1 MRLPGIR
8 FATGTLLTMLPD
20 PVRDLLPRP
29 RLVREC
35 AGGVRIELRAL
46 GGPGTERAARA
57 LEKRLLAAGADRAEV
72 NGALGCVFVGRDA
85 AGEADTADGFDEGSV
100 AAFVAVVEELDR
112 VAAADGPP
120 ATDSTPADEE
130 DGSCAEKGSDG
141 GRLFDG
147 VEQQARAAVSLGLHL
162 VGVGV
167 ALAGQVARVPKLP
180 PVVPA
185 ITGLVEHTPRVR
197 REIEERLGR
206 QTAEALLAS
215 TRVVTHALALRPV
228 ALLIDSAA
236 AAGRYLDARAG
247 RRAWESREEEL
258 AAAPGAYRHIR
269 MAVTPRPVRLP
280 RGPVERY
287 ADAASPAALAA
298 QGLTAVVGADRR
310 RALPVLVAA
319 TPRAARLGREA
330 FTGAVVRALAGRG
343 TIVLDHHALHRM
355 DRVDTVVLD
364 AGVLTTGRW
373 AVHGVVPLDPG
384 VDRDELHVRL
394 YSLLDLTDPGARRE
408 RDGWTAEPVTSDARA
423 VTLAGRAV
431 AARRGRAPDARAGAP
446 EATGRADVA
455 GWRRQGV
462 RPVMVARHGTAV
474 ALVGLAP
481 EPAPLAAAVAAAPG
495 DACAVVLAGG
505 DAGLAGRLGVE
516 RTVPGGARLAASVR
530 ALQAEGHGVA
540 VVTRRWRRALVQADL
555 AIGVLTGQEPGVTRP
570 GVTGPGVTGPGGGWP
585 GGGGPGVTGLPGAGP
600 GAGEGGAGLPGTGEG
615 AAGSQGA
622 GRVPWDADV
631 IGGFDGAHLLLSCL
645 PHARRAARRGVRVAA
660 TGAVVG
666 AGLAAVGP
674 ARNALRRAHLAADC
688 TSVAALAAGAW
699 TGRRAARQAPP
710 IPADHTPW
718 HAMPVQDVLDRLR
731 TSPHGLTETQAHHRR
746 TTGSPA
752 EPTAPGRG
760 VAGRADGAPRSR
772 GGAVSRAAQGAGS
785 LARACVSELANPLT
799 PVLAAGAGMSAAVG
813 SVLDAGLIAG
823 VMAAGALLGGAQRR
837 GADRALHRLTRV
849 TAPPVRLRRPAGAM
863 TAVPDDL
870 VPGDVVELRAG
881 DAVPADCR
889 LIEAAGLEVDESALT
904 GESQLVVKT
913 AAPTAAAAIADRASM
928 VYRGTTVAAGHGL
941 AAVVAVGESTEWG
954 RTARLAAAG
963 PPPSG
968 VELRLRALSRRILP
982 ASIGSGVLL
991 MLIEL
996 LRGTP
1001 VAAAVAPAVSLAVA
1015 AVPEGLPFVA
1025 TVAELASAKRLSARD
1040 ALVRNPSTIEAL
1052 GRVDVLCFDKTGTL
1066 TEGRITLARVSDGRT
1081 DRPVGE
1087 LTPEL
1092 EAVVAA
1098 ALRACPRHE
1107 DGRAVPHPTDRA
1119 VVAGARG
1126 LGVTQE
1132 GWRRTDELPFEPARG
1147 YHAVLGLANGR
1158 CLLSVKGAPEAV
1170 LTHCAGVARGTG
1182 TDPLDDGVRR
1192 ELAKEVDRLARQG
1205 HRVLAVAE
1213 REASSRAD
1221 LEESRID
1228 RLRLLGFLCL
1238 ADPVRPTAKRSVEGL
1253 MRAGVRVVMIT
1264 GDHPSTAE
1272 AIAAE
1277 INALNGRRVM
1287 TGPELDRL
1295 DDDALAEVL
1304 PEVAVFA
1311 RVTPGHKAR
1320 IVAGL
1325 RRAGRV
1331 VAVTGDGANDV
1342 PAIRLADVGVAL
1354 GPQATPA
1361 ARAAADIVVTDD
1373 RIETIIDAIVE
1384 GRAMWGSVRDALG
1397 MLLGGNIGE
1406 IAFTLGSSLLTGRSA
1421 LNARQLLLVNLLT
1434 DMLPAMAVAVRAP
1447 GASSPERLLA
1457 EGPEASLGAALS
1469 RDIRLRAVT
1478 SAGAAGAAWL
1488 LARMTG
1494 TRARADTVGLVGLV
1508 GAQLLQTLA
1517 VGGRDRLVLLAALS
1531 SLAVLAAAVS
1541 VPGLSGLFGCR
1552 PIGPVG
1558 WGIGLGCAAVAVLVA
1573 GLVERAASARVHRP
1587 VR

>member
-8 FATGTLLTMLPD
+8 FATGTLLAMLPD

-35 AGGVRIELRAL
+35 AGGVRIELRDL

-57 LEKRLLAAGADRAEV
+57 LEERLRAAGADRAEV
-72 NGALGCVFVGRDA
+72 NGALGCVFVGFVSRVDAGADGLDA
-85 AGEADTADGFDEGSV
+85 ASV
-100 AAFVAVVEELDR
+100 AAFVAVVEELDHPG
-112 VAAADGPP
+112 AADGPHDP
-120 ATDSTPADEE
+120 DTTPAGAG
-130 DGSCAEKGSDG
+130 DGSSAAEGSDG

-162 VGVGV
+162 VGAGV

-180 PVVPA
+180 PIVPA
-185 ITGLVEHTPRVR
+185 VTGLVEHTPRVR

-206 QTAEALLAS
+206 QTAEAVLAS
-215 TRVVTHALALRPV
+215 ARLLTHALARRPV
-228 ALLIDSAA
+228 SLLIDSAA

-247 RRAWESREEEL
+247 RRAWELREEEL
-258 AAAPGAYRHIR
+258 AATRGAYRHTR
-269 MAVTPRPVRLP
+269 MAAGPRPVRLP

-287 ADAASPAALAA
+287 ADLASPAALAA
-298 QGLTAVVGADRR
+298 QGLTAAVSGDRR

-330 FTGAVVRALAGRG
+330 FTSAVVRALAERD
-343 TIVLDHHALHRM
+343 TIVLDRHALHRM

-373 AVHGVVPLDPG
+373 TVHGVVPLEPGADP
-384 VDRDELHVRL
+384 DELHARL
-394 YSLLDLTDPGARRE
+394 YSLLDLADPGAHRE
-408 RDGWTAEPVTSDARA
+408 RDGWTAGPA
-423 VTLAGRAV
+423 
-431 AARRGRAPDARAGAP
+431 APDERAEVSA
-446 EATGRADVA
+446 
-455 GWRRQGV
+455 WRRQGV
-462 RPVMVARHGTAV
+462 RPVVVARNGTPV
-474 ALVGLAP
+474 ALVGLVP
-481 EPAPLAAAVAAAPG
+481 EPVPLAEAIAAAPRG
-495 DACAVVLAGG
+495 ACGVVLAGG
-505 DAGLAGRLGVE
+505 DAGLAGRLGVT

-540 VVTRRWRRALVQADL
+540 VVSRRSRRGLVQADL
-555 AIGVLTGQEPGVTRP
+555 GIGVLD
-570 GVTGPGVTGPGGGWP
+570 
-585 GGGGPGVTGLPGAGP
+585 
-600 GAGEGGAGLPGTGEG
+600 GT
-615 AAGSQGA
+615 

-631 IGGFDGAHLLLSCL
+631 IGGLDGAHLLLSCL
-645 PHARRAARRGVRVAA
+645 PHARRAGRRGVRVAA
-660 TGAVVG
+660 AGAVVG
-666 AGLAAVGP
+666 AGLAAVGT
-674 ARNALRRAHLAADC
+674 ARGALWRAQLAADC
-688 TSVAALAAGAW
+688 TSAAALVAGEW
-699 TGRRAARQAPP
+699 TGRRAGRQAPP

-718 HAMPVQDVLDRLR
+718 HAMPVGDVLAALR
-731 TSPHGLTETQAHHRR
+731 SSPHGLTEAEARRRR
-746 TTGSPA
+746 TTGLAGSPGD
-752 EPTAPGRG
+752 PSGDTTVRSPGR
-760 VAGRADGAPRSR
+760 
-772 GGAVSRAAQGAGS
+772 RAAPPRPAAVRERAGQGPGS

-799 PVLAAGAGMSAAVG
+799 PVLAAGAGVSAAVG
-813 SVLDAGLIAG
+813 SVLDAALITG
-823 VMAAGALLGGAQRR
+823 VMASGALLGGAQRW

-849 TAPPVRLRRPAGAM
+849 TAVPVRLRRPDGEVTAM
-863 TAVPDDL
+863 ADDL

-889 LIEAAGLEVDESALT
+889 LIEAAGLEVDESTLT
-904 GESQLVVKT
+904 GESQLVAKT
-913 AAPTAAAAIADRASM
+913 AAPTAAAAVAERGSM
-928 VYRGTTVAAGHGL
+928 VYQGTTVAAGHGL
-941 AAVVAVGESTEWG
+941 AVVVAAGEATESG

-963 PPPSG
+963 APPSG
-968 VELRLRALSRRILP
+968 VELRLRSLSRRILP
-982 ASIGSGVLL
+982 ASVGAGLLL
-991 MLIEL
+991 MAIEL

-1066 TEGRITLARVSDGRT
+1066 TEGRITLGRVSDGW
-1081 DRPVGE
+1081 VEKAVEE

-1092 EAVVAA
+1092 EEVVAA

-1107 DGRAVPHPTDRA
+1107 DGRAIPHPTDRA
-1119 VVAGARG
+1119 VVEGARG
-1126 LGVTQE
+1126 LAVTQG
-1132 GWRRTDELPFEPARG
+1132 GWRRIDELPFEPARG
-1147 YHAVLGLANGR
+1147 YHAVLGLTGER
-1158 CLLSVKGAPEAV
+1158 HLLSVKGAPEVV
-1170 LTHCAGVARGTG
+1170 LTRCAGLARGTE
-1182 TDPLDDGVRR
+1182 TVPLDADARR
-1192 ELAKEVDRLARQG
+1192 ELEDEVERLALQG
-1205 HRVLAVAE
+1205 YRVLAVAE
-1213 REASSRAD
+1213 RDASSRAD
-1221 LEESRID
+1221 LDESRID
-1228 RLRLLGFLCL
+1228 RLRFLGFLGL
-1238 ADPVRPTAKRSVEGL
+1238 ADPVRPTARRSVEGL
-1253 MRAGVRVVMIT
+1253 MGAGVRVVMIT

-1277 INALNGRRVM
+1277 INALNGLRVM

-1295 DDDALAEVL
+1295 DDDALAEAL

-1311 RVTPGHKAR
+1311 RVTPEHKAR

-1384 GRAMWGSVRDALG
+1384 GRAMWGSVRDSLG

-1447 GASSPERLLA
+1447 GAVSPEKLLA
-1457 EGPEASLGAALS
+1457 EGPEASLGAALT
-1469 RDIRLRAVT
+1469 RDIHLRAVT
-1478 SAGAAGAAWL
+1478 SAAAAGAAWL
-1488 LARMTG
+1488 LARVTG

-1508 GAQLLQTLA
+1508 GAQLLQTLV
-1517 VGGRDRLVLLAALS
+1517 VGGRDRLVLLASLS
-1531 SLAVLAAAVS
+1531 SLAVLAVIVS

-1552 PIGPVG
+1552 PIGPAG
-1558 WGIGLGCAAVAVLVA
+1558 WVIGLGCALAAVLVA
-1573 GLVERAASARVHRP
+1573 GLVERAASGRSSDVHRP
-1587 VR
+1587 AL

>member
-1 MRLPGIR
+1 MRLPGLSR
-8 FATGTLLTMLPD
+8 TTGTLLAMLPD
-20 PVRDLLPRP
+20 PVRGLLPRP
-29 RLVREC
+29 RLVRHC
-35 AGGVRIELRAL
+35 AGGVRIELRDI
-46 GGPGTERAARA
+46 GEPGTERGARA
-57 LEKRLLAAGADRAEV
+57 LEQRLRAAGADRAEV
-72 NGALGCVFVGRDA
+72 NGALGCVFVGRDGGS
-85 AGEADTADGFDEGSV
+85 AGWADEEEV

-112 VAAADGPP
+112 PHDG
-120 ATDSTPADEE
+120 
-130 DGSCAEKGSDG
+130 GKGESDA

-147 VEQQARAAVSLGLHL
+147 AEQQARAAVSLGLHL
-162 VGVGV
+162 VGAGV
-167 ALAGQVARVPKLP
+167 ALAGQLARVPRLP

-185 ITGLVEHTPRVR
+185 VTSLVEHTPRVR

-206 QTAEALLAS
+206 RTAEAVLAS
-215 TRVVTHALALRPV
+215 TRLVSHALALRPV
-228 ALLIDSAA
+228 TLLIDSAA

-247 RRAWESREEEL
+247 RRAWETREAEL
-258 AAAPGAYRHIR
+258 AAAKGAYRHIR
-269 MAVTPRPVRLP
+269 TAAAPRPVRLP

-287 ADAASPAALAA
+287 ADAAGPAALAA
-298 QGLTAVVGADRR
+298 QGLTAAVSGDHRR
-310 RALPVLVAA
+310 GLSVLVAA

-330 FTGAVVRALAGRG
+330 FTGAVVRALAGRDA
-343 TIVLDHHALHRM
+343 IVLDRDALHRM

-373 AVHGVVPLDPG
+373 TVHAVVPVDPDA
-384 VDRDELHVRL
+384 DRDELHARL
-394 YSLLDLTDPGARRE
+394 YSLLDLADPDAHRE
-408 RDGWTAEPVTSDARA
+408 RDGWT
-423 VTLAGRAV
+423 V
-431 AARRGRAPDARAGAP
+431 APATPDRWTGEADRGERVDL
-446 EATGRADVA
+446 A

-462 RPVMVARHGTAV
+462 RPVVVARHGVAV

-481 EPAPLAAAVAAAPG
+481 EPAPLAEAVAAAAG
-495 DACAVVLAGG
+495 SGCAVVLAGG
-505 DAGLAGRLGVE
+505 DAGLAARLGVD

-530 ALQAEGHGVA
+530 ALQAGGHGVA
-540 VVTRRWRRALVQADL
+540 VVSGRSRRALVQADL
-555 AIGVLTGQEPGVTRP
+555 AIGVLD
-570 GVTGPGVTGPGGGWP
+570 GG
-585 GGGGPGVTGLPGAGP
+585 
-600 GAGEGGAGLPGTGEG
+600 
-615 AAGSQGA
+615 

-631 IGGFDGAHLLLSCL
+631 IGGLDGAHLLLSCL
-645 PHARRAARRGVRVAA
+645 PHARRAGRRGVRVAA
-660 TGAVVG
+660 AGAVVG

-674 ARNALRRAHLAADC
+674 ACGALRRAQLAADC
-688 TSVAALAAGAW
+688 TAVAALVAGEW
-699 TGRRAARQAPP
+699 TGRRAGRQPPP

-731 TSPHGLTETQAHHRR
+731 TSPGGLTEAEAHHRR
-746 TTGSPA
+746 TTGTPGRFGEPARPAGGVADHPDSPRA
-752 EPTAPGRG
+752 AGHTEGTPGGRAGRTGYGSGSPRGGVGLSGAPGRA
-760 VAGRADGAPRSR
+760 AGRAGYGP
-772 GGAVSRAAQGAGS
+772 GS
-785 LARACVSELANPLT
+785 LARACAGELANPLT
-799 PVLAAGAGMSAAVG
+799 PVLAAGAGVSAAVG
-813 SVLDAGLIAG
+813 SVLDAALIAG
-823 VMAAGALLGGAQRR
+823 VMAAGALLGGAQRW
-837 GADRALHRLTRV
+837 GAGRALHRLTRV
-849 TAPPVRLRRPAGAM
+849 TAVPVRLRRPGGVVTVVA
-863 TAVPDDL
+863 DDL

-889 LIEAAGLEVDESALT
+889 LVEAAGLEVDESALT

-913 AAPTAAAAIADRASM
+913 AAPTAAAAVADRASM
-928 VYRGTTVAAGHGL
+928 VYQGTTVAAGHGL
-941 AAVVAVGESTEWG
+941 AVVVGAGEATESG

-963 PPPSG
+963 PPRSG

-991 MLIEL
+991 LVVEL
-996 LRGTP
+996 MRGTP

-1066 TEGRITLARVSDGRT
+1066 TEGRITLARVSDGR
-1081 DRPVGE
+1081 VEKAVAE

-1107 DGRAVPHPTDRA
+1107 DGRAIPHPTDRA
-1119 VVAGARG
+1119 VVDGARS
-1126 LGVTQE
+1126 LRVAPE
-1132 GWRRTDELPFEPARG
+1132 GWRRVDELPFEPARG
-1147 YHAVLGLANGR
+1147 YHAVLGMVGDGVAGR
-1158 CLLSVKGAPEAV
+1158 GHLLSVKGAPEAV
-1170 LTHCAGVARGTG
+1170 LTRCSGLARGPETV
-1182 TDPLDDGVRR
+1182 PLDEEVRR
-1192 ELAKEVDRLARQG
+1192 ELAEEVERLALQG
-1205 HRVLAVAE
+1205 YRVLAVAE
-1213 REASSRAD
+1213 RAASGRAD
-1221 LEESRID
+1221 LDESRID
-1228 RLRLLGFLCL
+1228 RLRLLGFLGL
-1238 ADPVRPTAKRSVEGL
+1238 ADPVRPTAARSVEGL

-1295 DDDALAEVL
+1295 DDDALAGVL

-1311 RVTPGHKAR
+1311 RVTPEHKAR

-1397 MLLGGNIGE
+1397 MLLGGNLGE
-1406 IAFTLGSSLLTGRSA
+1406 IAFALGSSLLTGRSA

-1447 GASSPERLLA
+1447 GAANPERLLA
-1457 EGPEASLGAALS
+1457 EGPEASLGAALT
-1469 RDIRLRAVT
+1469 RDIHLRAVT
-1478 SAGAAGAAWL
+1478 GAATAGAAWL
-1488 LARMTG
+1488 LARVTG

-1531 SLAVLAAAVS
+1531 SLAVLAVVVS

-1552 PIGPVG
+1552 PIGPAG
-1558 WGIGLGCAAVAVLVA
+1558 WVIGLGCAAVAVLAA
-1573 GLVERAASARVHRP
+1573 GLVERTVSGRVLRPATRP
-1587 VR
+1587 VPM